1 MSVDEKIEVKER
13 EITVDFVNEL
23 ARILTNDEVIYDKI
37 FHITVICIFV
47 KTIYKQHD
55 TA

>member
-1 MSVDEKIEVKER
+1 MEVKER
-13 EITVDFVNEL
+13 EITMDFVNEL
-23 ARILTNDEVIYDKI
+23 ARILTNDKVVYDKI
-37 FHITVICIFV
+37 FHVTFIRILV